1 VTRTP
6 GLRGLLPKL
15 SYADRF
21 PLGYLHQYAP
31 NPLPAPVYPI
41 DVTEGIENWLMCGNG
56 PDPTCTTHPD
66 GVGDCTFAARQH
78 YKMAKAAR
86 AQKAE
91 TWETSNQLVAE
102 YLAYDD
108 GQDVGANI
116 ATLLLSWYRNGK
128 ILAFAPVDHT
138 DPALVDSAL
147 ALFTGVYCGV
157 QLTDD
162 ADDLFSEGLPW
173 TVADGQQ
180 PDPDEGHCILKA
192 KADGHTIDG
201 WITWGAEQSSTTD
214 WTSAC
219 LDEAWVVI
227 TQEDDGTKLID
238 LAALQA
244 DIKALAG

>member
-1 VTRTP
+1 MARTP

-15 SYADRF
+15 SYADRL

-31 NPLPAPVYPI
+31 NPLPPPVYPI
-41 DVTEGIENWLMCGNG
+41 DVTEGLTNWLMLGNG
-56 PDPTCTTHPD
+56 PDPSCTTNPD
-66 GVGDCTFAARQH
+66 GVGDCTFAAREH
-78 YKMAKAAR
+78 YRMAKAAR
-86 AQKAE
+86 SQKTE
-91 TWETSNQLVAE
+91 TWETSDQLVAE
-102 YLAYDD
+102 YLAYND

-138 DPALVDSAL
+138 DRALVDSAL
-147 ALFTGVYCGV
+147 PLFTGVYCGV

-162 ADDLFSEGLPW
+162 ADDLFTQGLPW

-180 PDPDEGHCILKA
+180 PDPDEGHCILMA
-192 KADGHTIDG
+192 KANGTTMDGY
-201 WITWGAEQSSTTD
+201 ITWGADQPATTA
-214 WTSAC
+214 WTANC
-219 LDEAWVVI
+219 LTEAWVVI
-227 TQEDDGTKLID
+227 TAEDEGTKLID